1 MALPLKWWQR
11 LLPRNAFS
19 QTVVLIGSLLLINQ
33 LVSYWSVA
41 VYFIK
46 PSYEQINQL
55 IARQINILFVD
66 GVDVGREHLSMVDAL
81 NAKVRD
87 DGMTIYNLK
96 QAREAGLD
104 NATYYSFLS
113 DQMSVYLGGEA
124 EVRFSQ
130 GDKLDVWIRPPQAP
144 SIWIKVPLTGIN
156 ESDLSPLTLYL
167 LVIGAL
173 SVAGGWLF
181 ARNQNKPLKRLQ
193 KAAVTVSKGE
203 FPAPLPLSGST
214 EIVEVTHAFNQMA
227 KSMQQLEQD
236 RALLM
241 AGISH
246 DLRTPLTRIRLACE
260 MMVED
265 DHYLKDGIVNDI
277 EDMDAII
284 KQFIAYVRHDQEVVR
299 EPFQLNQLIQEIHQ
313 QESHR
318 LAQIEISLADCPEI
332 PLHNVAIKRVLSN
345 LVENAFRYGN
355 GWVKISSFVDARYV
369 GFSIEDNGPGID
381 ERKVEE
387 LFQPFTQG
395 DTARGSV
402 GSGLGLA
409 IVKRIIDRHHGKI
422 SLKNRPEGG
431 LLVRVTLPKKQT
443 DHAGNMQKNGR

>member
-1 MALPLKWWQR
+1 MELKLKWWQR
-11 LLPRNAFS
+11 FLPRSAFS
-19 QTVVLIGSLLLINQ
+19 QTVLLIGSLLLINQ

-66 GVDVGREHLSMVDAL
+66 GVDVGREHLTMVDAL

-87 DGMTIYNLK
+87 DGMTVYNLK
-96 QAREAGLD
+96 QAQEAGL
-104 NATYYSFLS
+104 NQATYYSFLS
-113 DQMSVYLGGEA
+113 EQMSVYLGGEA

-130 GDKLDVWIRPPQAP
+130 GEKLNVWIKPPQAP
-144 SIWIKVPLTGIN
+144 TLWIKVPLSSIN

-167 LVIGAL
+167 LVIGGL

-181 ARNQNKPLKRLQ
+181 ARRQNRPLKRLQ
-193 KAAVTVSKGE
+193 KAAVAVSKGD
-203 FPAPLPLSGST
+203 FPPTLPLSGST

-227 KSMQQLEQD
+227 NSMKQLEQD

-246 DLRTPLTRIRLACE
+246 DLRTPLTRIRLASE

-265 DHYLKDGIVNDI
+265 DQYLKEGIVTDI

-284 KQFIAYVRHDQEVVR
+284 NQFIAYIRNDQEGVR
-299 EPFQLNQLIQEIHQ
+299 EPDQINRLIQEISQ

-318 LAQIEISLADCPEI
+318 EETLELSLADCPDI
-332 PLHNVAIKRVLSN
+332 AINSVAIKRVLSN

-355 GWVKISSFVDARYV
+355 GWIKISSYHQGNTVC
-369 GFSIEDNGPGID
+369 FSVEDNGPGID
-381 ERKVEE
+381 ETKVES

-395 DTARGSV
+395 DSARGSV

-409 IVKRIIDRHHGKI
+409 IIKRIVDRHHGNI
-422 SLKNRPEGG
+422 QLSNRSQGG
-431 LLVRVTLPKKQT
+431 LKALVSLPII
-443 DHAGNMQKNGR
+443 DKN

>member
-1 MALPLKWWQR
+1 MELKLKWWQR
-11 LLPRNAFS
+11 FLPRSAFS
-19 QTVVLIGSLLLINQ
+19 QTVLLIGSLLLINQ

-66 GVDVGREHLSMVDAL
+66 GVDVGREHLTMVDAL

-87 DGMTIYNLK
+87 DGMTVYNLK
-96 QAREAGLD
+96 QAQEAGLGQ
-104 NATYYSFLS
+104 ATYYSFLS
-113 DQMSVYLGGEA
+113 EQMSMYLGGEA

-130 GDKLDVWIRPPQAP
+130 GDKLDVWIKPPQAP
-144 SIWIKVPLTGIN
+144 SLWIKVPLTSIN

-181 ARNQNKPLKRLQ
+181 ARRQNRPLKRLQ
-193 KAAVTVSKGE
+193 KAAVAVSQGD
-203 FPAPLPLSGST
+203 FPPTLPLSGST

-227 KSMQQLEQD
+227 HSMKQLEQD

-246 DLRTPLTRIRLACE
+246 DLRTPLTRIRLASE
-260 MMVED
+260 MMVEED
-265 DHYLKDGIVNDI
+265 QYLKEGIVTDI

-284 KQFIAYVRHDQEVVR
+284 NQFIAYIRNDREGVR
-299 EPFQLNQLIQEIHQ
+299 EPDQINRLIQEISQ

-318 LAQIEISLADCPEI
+318 DGTIELSLGNCPDI
-332 PLHNVAIKRVLSN
+332 AMNSVAIKRVLSN

-355 GWVKISSFVDARYV
+355 GWIKISSYHQSNAVCFTV
-369 GFSIEDNGPGID
+369 EDNGPGID
-381 ERKVEE
+381 ETKVEQ

-395 DTARGSV
+395 DSARGSV

-409 IVKRIIDRHHGKI
+409 IIKRIIDRHHGKVKL
-422 SLKNRPEGG
+422 SNRPQGG
-431 LLVRVTLPKKQT
+431 LKAQVWLPLMDAKIT
-443 DHAGNMQKNGR
+443 DN

>member
-1 MALPLKWWQR
+1 MELKLKWWQR
-11 LLPRNAFS
+11 FLPRSAFS
-19 QTVVLIGSLLLINQ
+19 QTVLLIGSLLLINQ

-66 GVDVGREHLSMVDAL
+66 GVDVGREHLTMVDAL

-87 DGMTIYNLK
+87 DGMTVYNLK
-96 QAREAGLD
+96 QAQEAGL
-104 NATYYSFLS
+104 NQGTYYSFLS
-113 DQMSVYLGGEA
+113 EQMSVYLGGEA

-130 GDKLDVWIRPPQAP
+130 GEKLNVWIKPPQAP
-144 SIWIKVPLTGIN
+144 TLWIKVPLSSIN

-167 LVIGAL
+167 LVIGGL

-181 ARNQNKPLKRLQ
+181 ARRQNRPLKRLQ
-193 KAAVTVSKGE
+193 KAAVAVSKGD
-203 FPAPLPLSGST
+203 FPPTLPLSGST

-227 KSMQQLEQD
+227 NSMKQLEQD

-246 DLRTPLTRIRLACE
+246 DLRTPLTRIRLASE

-265 DHYLKDGIVNDI
+265 DQYLKEGIVTDI

-284 KQFIAYVRHDQEVVR
+284 NQFIAYIRNDQEGVR
-299 EPFQLNQLIQEIHQ
+299 EPDQINRLIQEISQ

-318 LAQIEISLADCPEI
+318 EETLELSLADCPDI
-332 PLHNVAIKRVLSN
+332 AINSVAIKRVLSN

-355 GWVKISSFVDARYV
+355 GWIKISSYHQGNTVC
-369 GFSIEDNGPGID
+369 FSVEDNGPGID
-381 ERKVEE
+381 ETKVES

-395 DTARGSV
+395 DSARGSL

-409 IVKRIIDRHHGKI
+409 IIKRIVDRHHGNI
-422 SLKNRPEGG
+422 QLSNRPQGG
-431 LLVRVTLPKKQT
+431 LKALVSLPII
-443 DHAGNMQKNGR
+443 DKN